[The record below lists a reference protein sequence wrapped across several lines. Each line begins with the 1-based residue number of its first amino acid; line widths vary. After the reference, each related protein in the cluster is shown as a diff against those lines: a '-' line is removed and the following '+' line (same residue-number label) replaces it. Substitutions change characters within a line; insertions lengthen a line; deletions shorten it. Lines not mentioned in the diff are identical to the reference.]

1 MNNPN
6 HRNRPIRAET
16 YISHCETSVSRKP
29 AVSPTVPTQQGDNQ
43 PMTIQRRALL
53 GTAAATTVLSPRRP
67 RAQTRPVIKIGVIN
81 DQSGPYRD
89 VNGPTSVICTQ
100 QAVQEFA
107 AQGFDVEVLSA
118 DHQNKPDIAVSLA
131 REWFDQRGVDIIMD
145 IAATSCALAL
155 ASIVKEKNKIM
166 IATSTASSDV
176 TGKACTLN
184 SIHWVFD
191 TYMEAKSTGGAMV
204 KAGGDTW
211 YFITPNYAFGEAT
224 QRDTTKFVLAG
235 GGKVLGSQLYPFPET
250 TDFSSFLVKAQASG
264 AKILGICG
272 AGADLINIIKQAHEF
287 GLSRTMHLAAMVAYT
302 TDMRAVGIEL
312 AAGTRLSE
320 TYYWD
325 LNDRTRGFQKR
336 IQSKVK
342 LWPNMAQAGN
352 YSCTLHYLKTVKD
365 MGPAQA
371 KLDGAATVARM
382 KAMPT
387 DDDCFGP
394 GKIREDGRKIHPAYL
409 FEVKKP
415 EESRHEWDLYKLIG
429 STDADDAFR
438 PLSENAC
445 PLVKV

>member
-1 MNNPN
+1 MII
-6 HRNRPIRAET
+6 NRR
-16 YISHCETSVSRKP
+16 
-29 AVSPTVPTQQGDNQ
+29 TV
-43 PMTIQRRALL
+43 L
-53 GTAAATTVLSPRRP
+53 GAAAAGAAVPLGRA
-67 RAQTRPVIKIGVIN
+67 RAQAKPLIKIGVMN

-89 VNGPTSVICTQ
+89 VNGPTSVACTK

-107 AQGFDVEVLSA
+107 AQGFDIEVVDA
-118 DHQNKPDIAVSLA
+118 DHQNKPDVAVSLA

-145 IAATSCALAL
+145 VAATSCALAL

-166 IATSTASSDV
+166 ICTSTASSDV
-176 TGKACTLN
+176 TGKACTPN
-184 SIHWVFD
+184 SMHWSFD
-191 TYMEAKSTGGAMV
+191 TYMEARSTGGAMV

-224 QRDTTKFVLAG
+224 QRDTTKFVEAG

-250 TDFSSFLVKAQASG
+250 TDFSSYIVKAQASG

-272 AGADLINIIKQAHEF
+272 AGSDLINIIKQAHEF
-287 GLSRTMHLAAMVAYT
+287 GVSRTMNIAAMVAYT
-302 TDMRAVGIEL
+302 TDMRSVGIEM

-325 LNDRTRGFQKR
+325 LNERTRSFQKR
-336 IQSKVK
+336 IQPKVT

-352 YSCTLHYLKTVKD
+352 YSCTLHYLKAVQD
-365 MGPAQA
+365 LGAAQA
-371 KLDGAATVARM
+371 KRSGAETVARM

-394 GKIREDGRKIHPAYL
+394 GKIRADGRKITPAYL

-415 EESRHEWDLYKLIG
+415 SESKH
-429 STDADDAFR
+429 
-438 PLSENAC
+438 
-445 PLVKV
+445 

>member
-1 MNNPN
+1 MII
-6 HRNRPIRAET
+6 NRR
-16 YISHCETSVSRKP
+16 
-29 AVSPTVPTQQGDNQ
+29 TV
-43 PMTIQRRALL
+43 L
-53 GTAAATTVLSPRRP
+53 GAAAAGAAVPLGRA
-67 RAQTRPVIKIGVIN
+67 RAQAKPLIKIGVMN

-89 VNGPTSVICTQ
+89 VNGPTSVACTK

-107 AQGFDVEVLSA
+107 AQGFDIEVVDA
-118 DHQNKPDIAVSLA
+118 DHQNKPDVAVSLA

-145 IAATSCALAL
+145 VAATSCALAL

-166 IATSTASSDV
+166 ICTSTASSDV
-176 TGKACTLN
+176 TGKACTPN
-184 SIHWVFD
+184 SMHWSFD
-191 TYMEAKSTGGAMV
+191 TYMEARSTGGAMV

-224 QRDTTKFVLAG
+224 QRDTTKFVEAG

-250 TDFSSFLVKAQASG
+250 TDFSSYIVKAQASG

-272 AGADLINIIKQAHEF
+272 AGSDLINIIKQAHEF
-287 GLSRTMHLAAMVAYT
+287 GVSRTMNIAAMVAYT
-302 TDMRAVGIEL
+302 TDMRSVGIEM

-325 LNDRTRGFQKR
+325 LNERTRSFQKR
-336 IQSKVK
+336 IQPKVT

-352 YSCTLHYLKTVKD
+352 YSCTLHYLKAVQD
-365 MGPAQA
+365 LGAAQA
-371 KLDGAATVARM
+371 KRSGAETVARM

-394 GKIREDGRKIHPAYL
+394 GKIRADGRKITPAYL

-415 EESRHEWDLYKLIG
+415 SESKHEWDLYKLIG
-429 STDADDAFR
+429 TTAAEDAFR
-438 PLSENAC
+438 PLSDNAC

>member
-1 MNNPN
+1 
-6 HRNRPIRAET
+6 
-16 YISHCETSVSRKP
+16 
-29 AVSPTVPTQQGDNQ
+29 
-43 PMTIQRRALL
+43 MTMKRRTLL
-53 GTAAATTVLSPRRP
+53 GAAAATSVTPTFRA
-67 RAQTRPVIKIGVIN
+67 RAQAKPVIKIGVMN

-89 VNGPTSVICTQ
+89 VNGPTGVACTK

-107 AQGFDVEVLSA
+107 AHGFDVEVVDA
-118 DHQNKPDIAVSLA
+118 DHQNKPDVAVSLA

-166 IATSTASSDV
+166 IATSTASSDI
-176 TGKACTLN
+176 TGKACTPN
-184 SIHWVFD
+184 SMHWSFD

-211 YFITPNYAFGEAT
+211 YFITPNYAFGAAT
-224 QRDTTKFVLAG
+224 QRDTTHFVEAG
-235 GGKVLGSQLYPFPET
+235 GGKVLGAQVYPFPET
-250 TDFSSFLVKAQASG
+250 TDYSAFLIQAQASG

-287 GLSRTMHLAAMVAYT
+287 GLSKTMKPAAMVAYT
-302 TDMRAVGIEL
+302 TDMHSVGIEM

-325 LNDRTRGFQKR
+325 LNERTRSFQKR
-336 IQSKVK
+336 IQPKVT

-352 YSCTLHYLKTVKD
+352 YSCTLHYLKACQD
-365 MGPAQA
+365 MGAAQA
-371 KLDGAATVARM
+371 KLSGAETTARM

-394 GKIREDGRKIHPAYL
+394 GKIREDGRKITPAYL
-409 FEVKKP
+409 FEVKQP
-415 EESRHEWDLYKLIG
+415 HESKHEWDLYKLIG
-429 STDADDAFR
+429 TTPAEEAFR
-438 PLSENAC
+438 PLSEHAC
-445 PLVKV
+445 PLVKA